1 MVSDRISVDLRIRA
15 ERAEQAL
22 KEQEKAWKETN
33 EDLLKKEEILSK
45 EKANNEE
52 EHAAEIDEVIAEV
65 KRSVVV
71 VVWEAKVKLAEDVAS
86 AGSQNLVVWHE
97 ALAKLTG
104 KPVNTSHDPEGK
116 QQKAGKEEK
125 ALGNDNQS
133 TVYAQFI

>member
-86 AGSQNLVVWHE
+86 AGS
-97 ALAKLTG
+97 
-104 KPVNTSHDPEGK
+104 
-116 QQKAGKEEK
+116 
-125 ALGNDNQS
+125 
-133 TVYAQFI
+133 